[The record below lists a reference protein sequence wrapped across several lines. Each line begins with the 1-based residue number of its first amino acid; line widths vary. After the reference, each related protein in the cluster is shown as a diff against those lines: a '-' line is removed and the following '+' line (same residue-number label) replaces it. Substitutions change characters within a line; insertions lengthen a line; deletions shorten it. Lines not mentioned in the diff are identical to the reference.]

1 VRAKMH
7 PTSAPKPALIK
18 LISDIKMG

>member
-18 LISDIKMG
+18 LISDIKTG